1 MLTKSIRYLIVLV
14 RTPPFV
20 FFRYFWPCIGVFF
33 AICVVPLMFDVPY
46 SLQVMLAAVVGVF
59 PWYLYRYDEYLCTA
73 TVDNE
78 YVGVLQALVG
88 YIRNITPAVPGIFL
102 AFGLVNVVFLVS
114 YIVLFLSIVY
124 SIYAAFKHKKE
135 LMAIVYHSVIIF
147 YIFV

>member
-1 MLTKSIRYLIVLV
+1 
-14 RTPPFV
+14 
-20 FFRYFWPCIGVFF
+20 
-33 AICVVPLMFDVPY
+33 
-46 SLQVMLAAVVGVF
+46 MLAAVVGVF

-114 YIVLFLSIVY
+114 YIVLFLSVVY

-135 LMAIVYHSVIIF
+135 LMAIVYHSVFIF